1 MTITQT
7 AASIAKPLCTE
18 FAKKYG
24 AGWNLITPD
33 VKAALIFDRAV
44 LDAIT
49 YARSRNEGI
58 DAELLAAVRLAIR
71 VLVGT

>member
-7 AASIAKPLCTE
+7 ATLIAKPLCTE
-18 FAKKYG
+18 FIKKYG

-44 LDAIT
+44 LDTIT
-49 YARSRNEGI
+49 YARSRDEGI
-58 DAELLAAVRLAIR
+58 NAELLAAVRLAIR
-71 VLVGT
+71 ELVGT